1 MNRTAQ
7 TLLFVAVAAAA
18 LAAGFLLHPAQRER
32 PTAPQGAG
40 AAASSILEA
49 ALPDLSGRTQRLD
62 QWRGKVLVVNFWA
75 TWCGP
80 CRKEIPELVRAQ
92 ASDGPRGLQIVGIAI
107 DDRDKV
113 GPYAA
118 QMGINYPIL
127 VGELDAMD
135 LARAAGNELGGLP
148 FTVVFARDGTPVHAE
163 LGTLDQAKL
172 ARLIGPLL

>member
-1 MNRTAQ
+1 MSRATRTA
-7 TLLFVAVAAAA
+7 LFLAVAAAA
-18 LAAGFLLHPAQRER
+18 LAAGFLLHPAQRGHPPASR
-32 PTAPQGAG
+32 PASTAG
-40 AAASSILEA
+40 SILDA
-49 ALPDLSGRTQRLD
+49 ALPDLSGQTQQLG

-92 ASDGPRGLQIVGIAI
+92 ANHGPRGLQIVGIAI

-113 GPYAA
+113 EPYAA
-118 QMGINYPIL
+118 EMSINYPVL

-148 FTVVFARDGTPVHAE
+148 FTVIFDRDGKPAHSE
-163 LGTLDQAKL
+163 LGTLDEATLVKL
-172 ARLIGPLL
+172 IEPLL